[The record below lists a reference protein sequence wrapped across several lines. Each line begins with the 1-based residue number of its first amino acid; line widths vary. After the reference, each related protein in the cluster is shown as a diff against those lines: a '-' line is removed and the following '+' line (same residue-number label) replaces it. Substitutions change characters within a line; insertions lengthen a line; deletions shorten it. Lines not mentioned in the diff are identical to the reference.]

1 MGEKKENISKE
12 RRYRDASNVVVDGN
26 VWQPHDALYF
36 VWKWRKHPKC

>member
-26 VWQPHDALYF
+26 V
-36 VWKWRKHPKC
+36 